1 MVDDLFV
8 QLMVGFVVV
17 DKILESL
24 ASKTNKDTVTN
35 QYSSKWQLQQG
46 KACHTQSQIIHM
58 VRKIAN
64 LLNGSL

>member
-1 MVDDLFV
+1 MDDLFV

-35 QYSSKWQLQQG
+35 QYSSK
-46 KACHTQSQIIHM
+46 
-58 VRKIAN
+58 
-64 LLNGSL
+64 